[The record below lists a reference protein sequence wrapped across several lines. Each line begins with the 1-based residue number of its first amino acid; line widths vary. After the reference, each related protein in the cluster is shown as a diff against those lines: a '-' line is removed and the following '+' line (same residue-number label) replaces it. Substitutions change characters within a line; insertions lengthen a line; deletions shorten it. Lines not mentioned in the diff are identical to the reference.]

1 MTSQHDG
8 GFNPAESAGP
18 RQSLGTWL
26 LPRRRSGGR
35 STRPLLFRVSKMELA
50 PPPDSPP
57 CQPSVLSWTTGV
69 RVVVSEE
76 RDGADAVSGVRV
88 W

>member
-1 MTSQHDG
+1 
-8 GFNPAESAGP
+8 
-18 RQSLGTWL
+18 
-26 LPRRRSGGR
+26 
-35 STRPLLFRVSKMELA
+35 MELVPA
-50 PPPDSPP
+50 PDSPP

-76 RDGADAVSGVRV
+76 WDGADAVSGVQV